1 MEIQRGQKMG
11 AVANLAQLRAILLTS
26 FLILNGCKLVDGD
39 QQSEEEATIEEAANS
54 PATTPPTTPEPTSPP
69 NPTPT
74 TTTSA
79 PITLDVEQSS
89 KFLMQATFGASMPEI
104 EELAGSNV
112 SQWFI
117 DQTEVPAT
125 LALDTLLQKQAS
137 GTSLR
142 LHSASDLFWE
152 AAVTAPD
159 ELRQR
164 MAFALSQILV
174 VSDDFSSDL
183 RNQPL
188 AMAYY
193 MDILTRNSF
202 GNYRDL
208 LEEVT
213 YSPAMA
219 LYLSYMRN
227 QGADENTGRFPD
239 ENYAREIM
247 QLFTIGLVELNPDG
261 TPKSGAP
268 ETYTIEDIMGLARVF
283 TGLSERGG
291 WARGLAA
298 ENGFYS
304 SLATYPEFHSTQ
316 EKSFLGTTIP
326 AGTSIENSIDM
337 ALDTL
342 VDHPN
347 VGPFIGT
354 RLIQR
359 FVTSNPTPAYVA
371 RVASAFDTGSF
382 VLPDGQS
389 VGEGR
394 RGDLAA
400 TLAAVLFDVE
410 ARQPTDQVAADFG
423 KMREPVL
430 RFLQWARAFKVEDAS
445 ADEKPSLANTSASV
459 NLAQHPY
466 KSPSVFNFYRPGYIA
481 NGTITAS
488 ANLTAPEFQ
497 IVNESSIV
505 GYANFVGSYV
515 RDNTTSTNGSSG
527 QAFRPNYSDE
537 LSLADDPEAL
547 VEHLDLL
554 LTYGSMGSVEKNRIV
569 EALNEMPIRTDTNQ
583 DNDRDL
589 RVKMAVQMTV
599 TSAAYSIQK

>member
-1 MEIQRGQKMG
+1 MG
-11 AVANLAQLRAILLTS
+11 TVANLAQPRAILLAS
-26 FLILNGCKLVDGD
+26 LLVLNGCKEIVED
-39 QQSEEEATIEEAANS
+39 QAQDEFATEEAVTS
-54 PATTPPTTPEPTSPP
+54 PGQPDPTLPSTTPFPTTPAPNPQPT
-69 NPTPT
+69 PTPT
-74 TTTSA
+74 TTLSS
-79 PITLDVEQSS
+79 PITLDVEGSS

-117 DQTEVPAT
+117 DQTEIPAT
-125 LALDTLLQKQAS
+125 LALDVLLHKQSS
-137 GTSLR
+137 GQDLK

-152 AAVTAPD
+152 AAVSGPD
-159 ELRQR
+159 QLRQR

-193 MDILTRNSF
+193 MDILTRNAF

-227 QGADENTGRFPD
+227 QGADPDTGRFPD

-247 QLFTIGLVELNPDG
+247 QLFTIGLVELNSDG
-261 TPKSGAP
+261 SPKPGAP

-291 WARGLAA
+291 WGRGEAA
-298 ENGFYS
+298 VNGFYS
-304 SLATYPEFHSTQ
+304 PLVTYPEFHSTQ

-326 AGTSIENSIDM
+326 AGTSVEDSIDM

-342 VDHPN
+342 VSHPN
-347 VGPFIGT
+347 VGPFIGH

-359 FVTSNPTPAYVA
+359 FVTSNPTPAYVQ
-371 RVASAFDTGSF
+371 RVATAFDTGSF
-382 VLPDGQS
+382 VLPDGQPI
-389 VGEGR
+389 GDGR
-394 RGDLAA
+394 RGDLGA

-410 ARQPTDQVAADFG
+410 ARQPADHVAADFG
-423 KMREPVL
+423 KMREPIL
-430 RFLQWARAFKVEDAS
+430 RFLQWSRAFKIADAS
-445 ADEKPSLANTSASV
+445 ADEKTALANTSASV
-459 NLAQHPY
+459 SLGQHPY
-466 KSPSVFNFYRPGYIA
+466 KSPSVFNFYRPGYVA
-481 NGTITAS
+481 NGTTTAS
-488 ANLTAPEFQ
+488 VNLAAPEFQ
-497 IVNESSIV
+497 IVSESSIV
-505 GYANFVGSYV
+505 GYANFMGSFV
-515 RDNTTSTNGSSG
+515 RDNTGNVTGSSG
-527 QAFRPNYSDE
+527 DAFRPDYSQE
-537 LSLADDPEAL
+537 LTFANDPEAL

-554 LTYGSMGSVEKNRIV
+554 LTYGSMGNVEKNRIIA
-569 EALNEMPIRTDTNQ
+569 ALNEMPIRDDANQ
-583 DNDRDL
+583 DEDL
-589 RVKMAVQMTV
+589 ERRVHLAVQMTV